1 MQYYH
6 HVILTSSSGKWKLMT
21 GDNDVATDCEKN
33 VSYPL
38 DIRGIDFSIVQVG
51 LRKMIQSNTPPSK
64 PLLSGLSKKRRYWE
78 GWRLTEGGFWGS
90 TV

>member
-51 LRKMIQSNTPPSK
+51 LRKMIQSNTPPQY
-64 PLLSGLSKKRRYWE
+64 RC
-78 GWRLTEGGFWGS
+78 GGIGRDG
-90 TV
+90 V